1 MLKFSRGLV
10 GGKLIAKESLSL
22 SATSKI
28 QGIKR
33 DMDYGYGFE
42 LGNEGQMPSFGHG
55 GITSGVNFAFRYFPS
70 EDLTFVIFNNQ
81 DNGAYDDLRKN
92 VVKLITGAR

>member
-1 MLKFSRGLV
+1 MN
-10 GGKLIAKESLSL
+10 
-22 SATSKI
+22 
-28 QGIKR
+28 
-33 DMDYGYGFE
+33 YGYGFE
-42 LGNEGQMPSFGHG
+42 LNNEGQVSSFGHG
-55 GITSGVNFAFRYFPS
+55 GITSGVNFAFRYFPA